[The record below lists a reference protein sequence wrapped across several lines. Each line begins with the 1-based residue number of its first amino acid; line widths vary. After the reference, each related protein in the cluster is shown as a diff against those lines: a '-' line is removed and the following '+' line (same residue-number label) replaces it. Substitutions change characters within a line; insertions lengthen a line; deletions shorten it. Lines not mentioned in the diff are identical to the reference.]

1 MTKSKLM
8 QSSLTTFLIKC
19 DKSGQ
24 IIKIYWYQPVYFIS
38 PFQKHLSDL
47 FDESVLNDLDQLIC
61 DAVETKN
68 ILTRS
73 IKLHLRSPQSA
84 VSVRI
89 LSIENQ
95 LLILG
100 LDGDI
105 LTSEQAD
112 SHNGYI
118 ISEFM
123 RNILASESENTG
135 KRESTI
141 RMQFEQIQKLNN
153 KMINTQ
159 RELSRVNAEINRL
172 NRYLNNRLVKDE
184 LTGLVSRYQ
193 YREEIEICIRSQPKK
208 LGIFTFI
215 DIDNFKKINDTYGH
229 RAGDDFLK
237 IFSNR
242 LLQIDFNNKICM
254 RISGDEFGLYI
265 HGFDSIEEIDVLNIW
280 KEIETRVLFEPA
292 MIEGAAIP
300 VRLSAGMAIY
310 GLDTFEI
317 YDLIEYADF
326 AMYQAKKLGKNT
338 FQRFDKNLYHQVKQL

>member
-1 MTKSKLM
+1 M

-19 DKSGQ
+19 DQKGQ
-24 IIKIYWYQPVYFIS
+24 IMKVYWYHPVYLIS
-38 PFQKHLSDL
+38 PFQKYLSDL
-47 FDESVLNDLDQLIC
+47 FDESDIDSLNQHIR
-61 DAVETKN
+61 DAMETKS
-68 ILTRS
+68 ILTQPR
-73 IKLHLRSPQSA
+73 KLHLRSPQST
-84 VSVRI
+84 VSVSI
-89 LSIENQ
+89 LAFGNQ

-100 LDGDI
+100 LDGNI
-105 LTSEQAD
+105 LTSEKED
-112 SHNGYI
+112 IHNKYI
-118 ISEFM
+118 ISELM
-123 RNILASESENTG
+123 KHILTSESENTG

-172 NRYLNNRLVKDE
+172 NSNLNNRLVKDE

-193 YREEIEICIRSQPKK
+193 YREEIQICISNQPKK

-215 DIDNFKKINDTYGH
+215 DIDDFKRINDTHGH
-229 RAGDDFLK
+229 RAGDEFLR

-242 LLQIDFNNKICM
+242 LQQIDFNSKICM

-265 HGFDSIEEIDVLNIW
+265 HGFDIIEEADVLNIW
-280 KEIETRVLFEPA
+280 KEIETKVLFEPA
-292 MIEGAAIP
+292 MIDGASIP
-300 VRLSAGMAIY
+300 IRLSAGMAIY

-338 FQRFDKNLYHQVKQL
+338 FQRFNKQLYHQVKGL

>member
-1 MTKSKLM
+1 M

-19 DKSGQ
+19 DLEGK
-24 IIKIYWYQPVYFIS
+24 IIKVYWYQPVYFIS

-47 FDESVLNDLDQLIC
+47 FGESDINSLNQHIRH
-61 DAVETKN
+61 AIETES
-68 ILTRS
+68 ILTQP

-84 VSVRI
+84 VSVHM
-89 LSIENQ
+89 LVIENQ

-100 LDGDI
+100 TGEEFSNSDR
-105 LTSEQAD
+105 SD
-112 SHNGYI
+112 SYNTYI
-118 ISEFM
+118 INEFM
-123 RNILASESENTG
+123 RHIVTSDNENTG

-159 RELSRVNAEINRL
+159 RELSKVNAEINRL
-172 NRYLNNRLVKDE
+172 NSYLNNRLVKDE

-193 YREEIEICIRSQPKK
+193 YREEIEICIRNQPKK
-208 LGIFTFI
+208 LGVFTFI

-229 RAGDDFLK
+229 RAGDDFLR

-242 LLQIDFNNKICM
+242 LQQLDFNNKICM

-265 HGFDSIEEIDVLNIW
+265 HGFDSIEEVDVLNIW
-280 KEIETRVLFEPA
+280 REIEIRVLFEPA
-292 MIEGAAIP
+292 IVDGESIP

-310 GLDTFEI
+310 GMDTFEI

-338 FQRFDKNLYHQVKQL
+338 FQRFNKNLYHQVKGQ

>member
-1 MTKSKLM
+1 M
-8 QSSLTTFLIKC
+8 QTSLTTFLIKS
-19 DKSGQ
+19 DKKGQ
-24 IIKIYWYQPVYFIS
+24 IVKVYWYQPVYFIS

-47 FDESVLNDLDQLIC
+47 FNESDLNELDQLIRE
-61 DAVETKN
+61 AIESKN
-68 ILTRS
+68 ILTKS
-73 IKLHLRSPQSA
+73 TKLHLRSPNSK

-95 LLILG
+95 LLIIG

-105 LTSEQAD
+105 STFEQAD
-112 SHNGYI
+112 SHNEYI

-123 RNILASESENTG
+123 RNILASEGENTG

-153 KMINTQ
+153 NLINTQ

-172 NRYLNNRLVKDE
+172 NSYLNNRLVKDE

-193 YREEIEICIRSQPKK
+193 YREEIEICIRNQPNKF
-208 LGIFTFI
+208 GIFTFI
-215 DIDNFKKINDTYGH
+215 DIDNFKRINDTFGH
-229 RAGDDFLK
+229 RAGDDFLR

-242 LLQIDFNNKICM
+242 LQQIDFDNKICM

-265 HGFDSIEEIDVLNIW
+265 HGFDSIEEVDVLNIW
-280 KEIETRVLFEPA
+280 KDIEIRVLFEPA
-292 MIEGAAIP
+292 MIDGASIP
-300 VRLSAGMAIY
+300 VRLSAGMAVY
-310 GLDTFEI
+310 GMDTIEI
-317 YDLIEYADF
+317 YELIEYADF

-338 FQRFDKNLYHQVKQL
+338 FQRFDKNLYRQVKGL